1 MNLIPINTIFNNTTS
16 LYKYHWW
23 LSIIEI
29 SFLEDKENI
38 SYNKV
43 IFKLN

>member
-1 MNLIPINTIFNNTTS
+1 MNLISINTIFKNTTS
-16 LYKYHWW
+16 SYKYYCW

-38 SYNKV
+38 SYNEI
-43 IFKLN
+43 IFKIN